1 MNRIVAG
8 VDGSPAATTAAL
20 WAAHEAAMRNV
31 ELTVLHVVHSAP
43 EVWPQMTWPAV
54 AVPPVVGEAQLA
66 EGERIIEDTVEVLAK
81 AAGSRQPRRITTRLC
96 VGAIV
101 PTLAGLT
108 DEKSQMVV
116 VGRRGRGGLR
126 RALLGSVSSA
136 LVHTAQCPVTVVH
149 HHVSP
154 VPPSGAPVVVG
165 IDGSTAS
172 QSAIAIAFD
181 EASRRAVELITVHA
195 TDHADPSEAKH
206 LLMQRLEECQQ
217 RYPNVTVRPVVI
229 GAHPADALLDQSQQA
244 QLVVV
249 GSRGRGGL
257 AGKILGSVSA
267 AVVQACRIP
276 VIVAGR
282 ARPHTPSAPAHLA
295 PETCPTTSTAG
306 STSAVGVAQSQK
318 GSTELAAPPHWC

>member
-154 VPPSGAPVVVG
+154 VQPSGAPIVVG
-165 IDGSTAS
+165 IDGSPAS
-172 QSAIAIAFD
+172 ESAVAIAFD
-181 EASRRAVELITVHA
+181 EASRRASDIVAVYSF
-195 TDHADPSEAKH
+195 DQADASEAAE
-206 LLMQRLEECQQ
+206 LLAQTLSEWQA
-217 RYPNVTVRPVVI
+217 RYPDVTVRGLI
-229 GAHPADALLDQSQQA
+229 ARAHPADVLLDQSRHA

-249 GSRGRGGL
+249 GSGRRGRI
-257 AGKILGSVSA
+257 AGELLGSVSA
-267 AVVQACRIP
+267 AVMQACRVP
-276 VIVAGR
+276 VI
-282 ARPHTPSAPAHLA
+282 LA
-295 PETCPTTSTAG
+295 PEPHR
-306 STSAVGVAQSQK
+306 SARRSHRR
-318 GSTELAAPPHWC
+318 SIH